1 MKKFA
6 GFSMFLLVCVLFAFM
21 VNVEEAISE
30 STTSVVINEGTIDA
44 DSESEEGALLEDSE
58 ESLLDGIEDTG
69 EEVRVTIPESADMTL
84 GIQDSD
90 NVMPANFRGGDPDSG
105 LVNALEDVYY
115 VKHEHSLIY
124 EEDAQELAEN
134 TTFASDPNI
143 TWDTKMKNADGTYE
157 DVEAPKNTNMAADG
171 GEFFLP
177 GEYQIGN
184 SGARQVGEVPSV
196 EDEEEEGNEEATTVT
211 AQQSMG
217 VKVHDV
223 TAPDLWIAFQETAGS
238 RSIPQS
244 EEALI
249 GDLKENIIKNAGHPF
264 STEPNNEEFQTKS
277 FIFIEEGEDTE
288 ELKERDKEP
297 WDKTARVTLAGT
309 LFNEDGMVDVKSAVF
324 ETKLLSKE
332 DQTRLAQ
339 VVGGSDHDLKGIF
352 VRRNVPFIFAATAT
366 DNGDRRKS
374 AAIESYNVE
383 ARLEY
388 RDGSPVEKVGDAYLF
403 RVQNYPV
410 EEHKDQEVYTFIARA
425 KDLSGN
431 VTEIAVPVYVVD
443 TQASFEGRR

>member
-1 MKKFA
+1 MKKIA

-30 STTSVVINEGTIDA
+30 STTSVVINDGS
-44 DSESEEGALLEDSE
+44 SESEEDALLEDSE
-58 ESLLDGIEDTG
+58 TSLLDGIEDNG
-69 EEVRVTIPESADMTL
+69 EAVRVTIPESADMTL

-124 EEDAQELAEN
+124 EEDAAKLAEN
-134 TTFASDPNI
+134 TTFESDPNI

-196 EDEEEEGNEEATTVT
+196 EDEEEEGEEATTVT

-223 TAPDLWIAFQETAGS
+223 TAPDLWVAFQETAGS
-238 RSIPQS
+238 RAIPQT
-244 EEALI
+244 EEELI
-249 GDLKENIIKNAGHPF
+249 GDLRTNILKHAGHPF
-264 STEPNNEEFQTKS
+264 STEPTNKDFEVKS
-277 FIFIEEGEDTE
+277 FIFIEEGEDNE

-309 LFNEDGMVDVKSAVF
+309 LFNEDGMVDVKSAVV

-352 VRRNVPFIFAATAT
+352 VRRNVPFIFAAIAT

-374 AAIESYNVE
+374 AAIDPYNVE

-443 TQASFEGRR
+443 SQASFEGRR

>member
-1 MKKFA
+1 MKKIA

-30 STTSVVINEGTIDA
+30 STTSVVINDGS
-44 DSESEEGALLEDSE
+44 SESEEDALLEDSE
-58 ESLLDGIEDTG
+58 TSLLDGIEDNG
-69 EEVRVTIPESADMTL
+69 EAVRVTIPESADMTL

-124 EEDAQELAEN
+124 EEDAAKLAEN
-134 TTFASDPNI
+134 TTFESDPNI

-196 EDEEEEGNEEATTVT
+196 EDEEEEGEEATTVT

-223 TAPDLWIAFQETAGS
+223 TAPDLWVAFQETAGS
-238 RSIPQS
+238 RAIPQT
-244 EEALI
+244 EEELI
-249 GDLKENIIKNAGHPF
+249 GDLKTNILKHAGHHF
-264 STEPNNEEFQTKS
+264 STEPTNKDFEVKS
-277 FIFIEEGEDTE
+277 FIFIEEGEDNE

-309 LFNEDGMVDVKSAVF
+309 LFNEDGMVDVKSAVV

-352 VRRNVPFIFAATAT
+352 VRRNVPFIFAAIAT

-374 AAIESYNVE
+374 AAIDPYNVE

-443 TQASFEGRR
+443 SQTSFEGRR

>member
-1 MKKFA
+1 MKKIA

-30 STTSVVINEGTIDA
+30 STTSVVINDGS
-44 DSESEEGALLEDSE
+44 SESEEDALLEDSE
-58 ESLLDGIEDTG
+58 TSLLDGIEDNG
-69 EEVRVTIPESADMTL
+69 EAVRVTIPESADMTL

-124 EEDAQELAEN
+124 EEDAAKLAEN
-134 TTFASDPNI
+134 TTFESDPNI
-143 TWDTKMKNADGTYE
+143 TWDTKIKNADGTYE

-196 EDEEEEGNEEATTVT
+196 EDEEEGGEATTVT

-238 RSIPQS
+238 RENPQTEEMLIS
-244 EEALI
+244 E
-249 GDLKENIIKNAGHPF
+249 LKTNILKHAGHPF
-264 STEPNNEEFQTKS
+264 STEPTNKDFEVKS

-288 ELKERDKEP
+288 ENRERDKEP

-309 LFNEDGMVDVKSAVF
+309 LFNEDGMVDVKSAVVK
-324 ETKLLSKE
+324 TKLLSKE

-352 VRRNVPFIFAATAT
+352 VRRNVPFIFAAVAT

-374 AAIESYNVE
+374 AAIDSYNVE

-443 TQASFEGRR
+443 SQASYEGRR